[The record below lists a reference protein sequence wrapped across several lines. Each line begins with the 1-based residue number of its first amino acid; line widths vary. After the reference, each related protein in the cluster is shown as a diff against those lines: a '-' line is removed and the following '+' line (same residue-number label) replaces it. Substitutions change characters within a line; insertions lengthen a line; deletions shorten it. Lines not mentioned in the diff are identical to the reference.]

1 MRDSRIELYR
11 CLLTWG
17 IVFLHVVGFYAAG
30 AMRLSS
36 AFAWCVPG
44 FIFITGFFGCKFSW
58 KKVLKIYGVA
68 LWCYPV
74 TIAIRNLVLGGSWSP
89 LTYGR
94 DVYEAFLG
102 NWFIHAYVGLMML
115 APLIDG
121 ALARLKETKRLQDA
135 GVVVPFLLFVFGWSF
150 LSNFNCM
157 HRFLPV
163 VPSCSVLTLLG
174 TYTVA
179 RIIRF
184 CEIDLRIHPWQAAA
198 LFCVGI
204 ALSLLRIGSFNS
216 VVALMIIIGVFA
228 LIRRVTIS
236 NRVEKVFLW
245 MAPSMF
251 SVFLLH
257 ATPWCLQSLKGWVDK
272 LASYGVP
279 LHLAFI
285 VVTTAV
291 FVAGFILDLPRRVFV
306 RFIIGRV
313 EMEKGRK
320 V

>member
-11 CLLTWG
+11 CLMTWG
-17 IVFLHVVGFYAAG
+17 IVFLHVVRFYAAG

-44 FIFITGFFGCKFSW
+44 FIFITGYFGSKFNW

-157 HRFLPV
+157 HAVIPV
-163 VPSCSVLTLLG
+163 APSCSVLTLLG
-174 TYTVA
+174 AYAIA
-179 RIIRF
+179 RVFRF
-184 CEIDLRIHPWQAAA
+184 CEIEDRIETSWAI
-198 LFCVGI
+198 LLVVSGV
-204 ALSLLRIGSFNS
+204 ALSLLKIGKFNS
-216 VVALMIIIGVFA
+216 IVAIMITIGTFV
-228 LIRRVTIS
+228 LIRRVRIS
-236 NRVEKVFLW
+236 ESVGRVVLW

-291 FVAGFILDLPRRVFV
+291 FVAGFILDLPRRAFV